1 MGIMTKKDI
10 ENYRPSVQEWM
21 NYGFDITW
29 DGYTIMKNHGN
40 YIEINFPSSAAKG
53 HDSYNLHFDA
63 NGVLEKAYGHPG
75 NAGFVKW
82 KEFNKK

>member
-10 ENYRPSVQEWM
+10 ENYSPSVKEWM

-53 HDSYNLHFDA
+53 HDSYNLYFDEK
-63 NGVLEKAYGHPG
+63 GVLYMADGHKG
-75 NAGFVKW
+75 NAGFVGKRY
-82 KEFNKK
+82 FNNK